1 VLFNVARRAVRTGK
15 VLTRVNALVALAGQV
30 RRAASVSQA
39 DEERRVA
46 VLCADAHRLVLDH
59 LARLALLAWV
69 VGARTLAGAVDAG
82 RVGRA
87 LVIGHALRAA
97 RCARDLSG
105 FADSESR
112 LADANGTVVSHL
124 ASLVG
129 LAGWRID
136 RARVLALGD
145 QAVAR
150 QVDRTVDVGQAGQ
163 VRGRCVWSG
172 RGAVALRVGLTRD
185 LRRAEV
191 AFGTRAAR
199 SVENDAAQ
207 GVLAARASEAAR
219 VETLSVDA
227 RLFVGTI
234 VVT

>member
-1 VLFNVARRAVRTGK
+1 
-15 VLTRVNALVALAGQV
+15 
-30 RRAASVSQA
+30 
-39 DEERRVA
+39 
-46 VLCADAHRLVLDH
+46 
-59 LARLALLAWV
+59 

-87 LVIGHALRAA
+87 LVVGHALRASG
-97 RCARDLSG
+97 CARDIAG
-105 FADSESR
+105 FADDEAR
-112 LADANGTVVSHL
+112 LANADGSVVSDL

-136 RARVLALGD
+136 RARVLALSH

-163 VRGRCVWSG
+163 VRGRRVWSG
-172 RGAVALRVGLTRD
+172 RGAVALRVRLTRD

-191 AFGTRAAR
+191 ALGTRAAWT
-199 SVENDAAQ
+199 VQNDAAQ
-207 GVLAARASEAAR
+207 RVLAARASEAAR